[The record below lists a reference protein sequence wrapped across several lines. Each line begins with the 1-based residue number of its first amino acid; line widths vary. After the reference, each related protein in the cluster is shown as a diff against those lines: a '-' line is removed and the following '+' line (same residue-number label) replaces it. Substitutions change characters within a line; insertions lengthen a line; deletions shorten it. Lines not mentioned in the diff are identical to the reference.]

1 MRRLSRT
8 PSLLVDLSARLMA
21 LLLWSAFVFMFTR
34 FVWMRRAWAP
44 TYMFVFDAV
53 IILIGVWMVVDLI
66 LHCTRR
72 DEPVV
77 EIDRS
82 SLTYG
87 DVARVH
93 LMASHPESLS
103 DLRVT
108 LIGECLATS
117 TLDFTEHRLTNAWRQ
132 RCYEQELLRLAPSG
146 QGPVNRTM
154 NLFLPLSAPADAM
167 RWTIVVGTRLKQG
180 GGVVEYP
187 YPLPV
192 QERRLPA
199 GRV

>member
-1 MRRLSRT
+1 MRRLSRA
-8 PSLLVDLSARLMA
+8 PSLWVDLSARLMS
-21 LLLWSAFVFMFTR
+21 LFLWGGFVFVFTR
-34 FVWMRRAWAP
+34 FVWLRRAWAP
-44 TYMFVFDAV
+44 TYMIVFDAV
-53 IILIGVWMVVDLI
+53 IIMIGVWMVVDLV
-66 LHCTRR
+66 LRCSRR

-77 EIDRS
+77 EIDRP

-93 LMASHPESLS
+93 LLASHPESLS

-117 TLDFTEHRLTNAWRQ
+117 AIDFTEHRLTNAWRQ

-146 QGPVNRTM
+146 LEPVNRTM

-167 RWTIVVGTRLKQG
+167 KWTIVVGTRLKQ

-192 QERRLPA
+192 QEH
-199 GRV
+199 

>member
-1 MRRLSRT
+1 MS
-8 PSLLVDLSARLMA
+8 V
-21 LLLWSAFVFMFTR
+21 LLWGGFVFIFTR
-34 FVWMRRAWAP
+34 FVWLRRAWAP
-44 TYMFVFDAV
+44 TYMIVFDAV
-53 IILIGVWMVVDLI
+53 ILLIGVWMAIDLVRR
-66 LHCTRR
+66 CSRR
-72 DEPVV
+72 DEPVL
-77 EIDRS
+77 EIDRA

-93 LMASHPESLS
+93 LLAQHPDSLS

-108 LIGECLATS
+108 LVGECLATS

-146 QGPVNRTM
+146 QAPLNRTM

-167 RWTIVVGTRLKQG
+167 RWTLVVGTRLKQG
-180 GGVVEYP
+180 GSVVEYP
-187 YPLPV
+187 YTLPV

-199 GRV
+199 GRI